1 MLRVDGHTD
10 DVPLSGLGEFRDNWE
25 LSQAR
30 ALSVVRYMVD
40 FLDFPPDRLSAN
52 GFAEFQP
59 IAQGTS
65 EEARAANRRIEL
77 KFTER

>member
-1 MLRVDGHTD
+1 
-10 DVPLSGLGEFRDNWE
+10 
-25 LSQAR
+25 
-30 ALSVVRYMVD
+30 MVD